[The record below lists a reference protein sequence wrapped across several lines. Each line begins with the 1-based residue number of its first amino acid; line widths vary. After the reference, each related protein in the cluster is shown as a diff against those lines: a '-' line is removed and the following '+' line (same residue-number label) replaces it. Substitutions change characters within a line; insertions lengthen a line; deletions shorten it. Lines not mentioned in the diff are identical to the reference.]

1 MFNPMI
7 GDNCMKKS
15 MIALAVLGALAGTA
29 SAQSSVTLFGIVD
42 AAIAR
47 VDNGTASVTGMSNS
61 GINSSRLG
69 FRGTEDLGGG
79 LKAGFWL
86 EGQLQN
92 DSGNTAAAL
101 NFGRRSYV
109 NLSGGFGEV
118 RLGREYAPTFWNT
131 TVFDVFGTN
140 GVAQA
145 QTPAMLGAPVRTNN
159 GVTYMLPG
167 NLGGFYG
174 QLQYA
179 FGELASS
186 APNNGNYFG
195 GRFGYANGPLDV
207 ALASGKLNGAV
218 AGATTTATNIGASY
232 DFGMV
237 KPALFYGV
245 EKSDPTGAEIK
256 ALELSAGI
264 PLGGGTLKAAYS
276 EYKGNAVLLNG
287 KRKLMGLGYVYD
299 LSKRTALYGTYARS
313 TGSSGF
319 SGAIGTNGMPTAISA
334 ANGTA
339 TGLELGLRH
348 SF

>member
-1 MFNPMI
+1 
-7 GDNCMKKS
+7 MKKS
-15 MIALAVLGALAGTA
+15 MIALAVLGAFAGAA

-47 VDNGTASVTGMSNS
+47 VDNGTVSKTGMTNS

-86 EGQLQN
+86 ETQLQN
-92 DSGNTAAAL
+92 DSDATNF

-109 NLSGGFGEV
+109 NLTGAFGEV

-145 QTPAMLGAPVRTNN
+145 QTPAMLSNTQVPLAARIGAPVRTNN
-159 GVTYMLPG
+159 GITYMLPG
-167 NLGGFYG
+167 NMGGFYG

-179 FGELASS
+179 FGENVSNA
-186 APNNGNYFG
+186 ANNGNYFG

-207 ALASGKLNGAV
+207 AFATGKLNS
-218 AGATTTATNIGASY
+218 ATTAGVSNTATNIGASY
-232 DFGMV
+232 DFGVV
-237 KPALFYGV
+237 KPMLFYGV
-245 EKSDPTGAEIK
+245 EKEAASGAEIK
-256 ALELSAGI
+256 AFEIGATV
-264 PLGGGTLKAAYS
+264 PLGAGTLKAAYS
-276 EYKGNAVLLNG
+276 DYKGNAYLGNAKG
-287 KRKLMGLGYVYD
+287 KLMGLGYVYD
-299 LSKRTALYGTYARS
+299 LSKRTALYGTYARA
-313 TGSSGF
+313 TGSSNFAVNIANNGL
-319 SGAIGTNGMPTAISA
+319 SAGLGAIN
-334 ANGTA
+334 NTA
-339 TGLELGLRH
+339 TGLELGMRH